1 MADHQAKERF
11 GSNKYLQQSGP
22 TGKIS
27 YTLYFQHRAFTFL
40 LLKFRT
46 DKFEATGLTCVFKK
60 AVIIVYAPSFFKI
73 HMLSQINR
81 RWQEVTDQKALKG
94 INTERVVL
102 LQFILKQ
109 IHFEK
114 SSKPLGPQCD
124 EKELIRS
131 TLLILQLFLL

>member
-1 MADHQAKERF
+1 
-11 GSNKYLQQSGP
+11 
-22 TGKIS
+22 
-27 YTLYFQHRAFTFL
+27 
-40 LLKFRT
+40 
-46 DKFEATGLTCVFKK
+46 
-60 AVIIVYAPSFFKI
+60 
-73 HMLSQINR
+73 MLSQINR

-124 EKELIRS
+124 EKELIKEYFINITVIFIMRTS
-131 TLLILQLFLL
+131 EILPGFNVSRRCVHGCVCAQCVCVGRWVWVCGGG

>member
-1 MADHQAKERF
+1 
-11 GSNKYLQQSGP
+11 
-22 TGKIS
+22 
-27 YTLYFQHRAFTFL
+27 
-40 LLKFRT
+40 
-46 DKFEATGLTCVFKK
+46 
-60 AVIIVYAPSFFKI
+60 
-73 HMLSQINR
+73 MLSQINR

-94 INTERVVL
+94 INTERAVL